1 MEEEQD
7 RGEERKIEQGTDS
20 AQERGEMEGLRE
32 GRGELECWG
41 VSDIERR
48 DCERV
53 LHKRDECSNQRCRQ
67 EPTAA
72 GGLCG

>member
-1 MEEEQD
+1 MPLAIRAGRSSLWMEEEQD

-41 VSDIERR
+41 VSDI
-48 DCERV
+48 
-53 LHKRDECSNQRCRQ
+53 
-67 EPTAA
+67 
-72 GGLCG
+72 